1 MTIGFGSVPYIPDF
15 FHQPAI
21 DAIAVFV
28 VSALLAIMINAEAQA
43 FMAAALGDS
52 RPDAKDRFHFN
63 VFLHL
68 DILGSLCYLVAG
80 FGWPKLIDID
90 PDKFKYPRLYTVLVR
105 LAGPLANILLANITA
120 SLVFAASFMN
130 IDPVVF
136 LMVLGVNVTTAIY
149 NLIPLPPLA
158 AYSLISIW
166 LPSESQG
173 IKKILQ
179 VSGPFIIV
187 AIFLIERITGVGIIS
202 PYLNPLVRE
211 IVRLIAGLP
220 TQAS

>member
-68 DILGSLCYLVAG
+68 DILGSICYLVAG
-80 FGWPKLIDID
+80 FGWPKPIDID

-158 AYSLISIW
+158 AYSLFSIW

>member
-1 MTIGFGSVPYIPDF
+1 MNIGFGSVPYIPDF
-15 FHQPAI
+15 HNLQV

-28 VSALLAIMINAEAQA
+28 VSAMLAIMINVEAQA

-68 DILGSLCYLVAG
+68 DVLGSICFFIAG
-80 FGWPKLIDID
+80 FGWARPLDID
-90 PDKFKYPRLYTVLVR
+90 SDKFKYPRLFTIIAR
-105 LAGPLANILLANITA
+105 LAGPVANILLANIAA
-120 SLVFAASFMN
+120 SVVFAARFLN

-136 LMVLGVNVTTAIY
+136 LMVLGVNVTVAIY

-158 AYSLISIW
+158 AYYFISVW
-166 LPSESQG
+166 LPPESQG
-173 IKKILQ
+173 LKNILQ
-179 VSGPFIIV
+179 ISGPFIIV

-202 PYLNPLVRE
+202 PYVNPLVKE
-211 IVRLIAGLP
+211 VVRLIAGLP
-220 TQAS
+220 HQPA